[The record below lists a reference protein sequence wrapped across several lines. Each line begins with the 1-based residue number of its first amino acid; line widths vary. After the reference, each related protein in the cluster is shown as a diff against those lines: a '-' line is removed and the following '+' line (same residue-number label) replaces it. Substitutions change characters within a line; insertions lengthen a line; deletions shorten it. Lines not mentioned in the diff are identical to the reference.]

1 MFMFLHFTITTLIV
15 FIFSNY
21 LNFIYLFDIC
31 KQWLFND
38 INDFQLYDFIVVGAG
53 TAGITLTTRL
63 AEHGYKILLLEA
75 GGIAPPFLDI
85 PLLAPLIQNSPYDWQ
100 YITIPQQNAC
110 KGLNNNV

>member
-38 INDFQLYDFIVVGAG
+38 INDFQLYDFIVG
-53 TAGITLTTRL
+53 TFIYMLINL
-63 AEHGYKILLLEA
+63 YILR
-75 GGIAPPFLDI
+75 I
-85 PLLAPLIQNSPYDWQ
+85 
-100 YITIPQQNAC
+100 
-110 KGLNNNV
+110 